1 MTSDEEIIINP
12 YKMFEGAWIPLWLL
26 ERPEVSAGAK
36 LVYSIL
42 CRHSGQN
49 GECFPGIARLA
60 KELGFPI
67 SQEDSRSIR
76 RHIQELVDFG
86 LIKKEQI
93 GLNKTNR
100 YYFLKHEWMENKIR
114 QGPADLAG
122 PDRQVGEQD
131 FRIGGFDRS
140 GPADLAD
147 QDRTDLSGIK
157 EQEKEEKKKR
167 IVVVDNNSKTSHRG
181 KDEEGKDE
189 GQEQEPSLSLLLEQG
204 ISEEVARKLADIY
217 SLGRIQESIQYADQK
232 KRSNR
237 AGFIVKCLRNGWS
250 DVESDG
256 PDSASP
262 PHCIPTDFKLTEK
275 MYKFAK
281 EKLVPDIEREFESF
295 LNYYLAKGTK
305 YSDWEMTWMHWVNRM
320 EEY

>member
-1 MTSDEEIIINP
+1 
-12 YKMFEGAWIPLWLL
+12 MFEGAWIPLWLL
-26 ERPEVSAGAK
+26 ERHEVSAGAK

-86 LIKKEQI
+86 LIEKEQI

-140 GPADLAD
+140 GPADVAD
-147 QDRTDLSGIK
+147 QDRTDLSDIK
-157 EQEKEEKKKR
+157 EQELKEKEEKKE
-167 IVVVDNNSKTSHRG
+167 IVVVDNNSKTSRQG
-181 KDEEGKDE
+181 KDEE
-189 GQEQEPSLSLLLEQG
+189 EQG
-204 ISEEVARKLADIY
+204 ESQSLALSILLAQGVNEKVARKLAGDHSID
-217 SLGRIQESIQYADQK
+217 RIKESIELSQKK
-232 KRSNR
+232 KRSNIP
-237 AGFIVKCLRNGWS
+237 GFIVKCLTEGWS
-250 DVESDG
+250 DFESDG
-256 PDSASP
+256 PDSASVSALQR
-262 PHCIPTDFKLTEK
+262 IPTDFHLTEK

-281 EKLVPDIEREFESF
+281 EKLVPYPAREFENF

-305 YSDWEMTWMHWVNRM
+305 YSDWEKVWMHWVNRM
-320 EEY
+320 EGEY